1 MECNDPP
8 AMAHPLYTQIFGQIW
23 ARYCFSQ
30 SLAAG
35 QVWAEISAN
44 QEPLFQLNLQAALG
58 KVGQGLAF
66 GQIHVLF
73 SQSPGQ
79 VWASEL

>member
-1 MECNDPP
+1 MILLQWLI
-8 AMAHPLYTQIFGQIW
+8 LYIPRFLGRFGQIW

-30 SLAAG
+30 SQAAG

-66 GQIHVLF
+66 GQIHVFF
-73 SQSPGQ
+73 S
-79 VWASEL
+79 